1 MRVTSEEI
9 GKLSFIICSMVA
21 GNPSVRIYGSRL
33 DNSKKGGDLDLLIES
48 DHSVDVFQQA
58 DLKMA
63 LEAALELPVDLL
75 FLLRGSVPTVF
86 QQIAL
91 QKSQLIT

>member
-9 GKLSFIICSMVA
+9 GKLSSIICSMVA

-63 LEAALELPVDLL
+63 LEAALELPVDL